1 MLAALEAQ
9 GPVMLSSQSV
19 PFTGYMSGPE
29 VFLSLHHPDLCSD
42 GIGWNEDVLGTY
54 LPPSL

>member
-19 PFTGYMSGPE
+19 PLTGCMSGPE
-29 VFLSLHHPDLCSD
+29 VFLSRD
-42 GIGWNEDVLGTY
+42 GIGQDEDVLRTS